1 MKYFCSLL
9 ICVFFLFS
17 ALTLHASEITS
28 AIQKEY
34 DALQG
39 FRVDFKQQL
48 KNSASGEIETREGCI
63 WFKQPGLVRWETKTP
78 EKELLIVGKNVVWD
92 YFPQEETAMKYAT
105 SDILSS
111 KNMIKFIS
119 GKARL
124 EEDFEIEDMGMEMGL
139 RKLMLTPIAPEPS
152 LVLATIW
159 VDPATNL
166 LRSILLV
173 DFYGNGNKLGL
184 DNIVRNAELSDELF
198 KFVPPEDVV
207 VQDNTHKANTPQ

>member
-1 MKYFCSLL
+1 MKYAYSVVLSFLL
-9 ICVFFLFS
+9 FGFTVLSYAAGIS
-17 ALTLHASEITS
+17 SE
-28 AIQKEY
+28 IQKEY
-34 DALQG
+34 DSIQG
-39 FRVDFKQQL
+39 FQVDFKQQL
-48 KNSASGEIETREGCI
+48 KNAASGELEIREGRI
-63 WFKQPGLVRWETKTP
+63 WFKQPGLVRWETDLP
-78 EKELLIVGKNVVWD
+78 ERELLIVGKDVVWD
-92 YFPQEETAMKYAT
+92 YFPTEETAMKYAA

-124 EEDFEIEDMGMEMGL
+124 EEDFEIQDLGMEMGL
-139 RKLMLTPIAPEPS
+139 RKLMLTPKEPEPS

-184 DNIVRNAELSDELF
+184 DKLVRNPELPDRLF
-198 KFVPPEDVV
+198 EFSPPDGVSI
-207 VQDNTHKANTPQ
+207 QDNTK